1 MANIKVYNPF
11 REMVA
16 MQSALDKLFDQTWES
31 WPEGRLNGNT
41 LALDVDETADTFMVT
56 ADLPG
61 INPENIDVTV
71 HDDVLTITA
80 EMPERTVEH
89 ENTKAL
95 VRERRYGRFSRSMR
109 LPHSVNAEGVEADFR
124 EGTLTLTLPKA
135 ENAKVKTIPVRAGN
149 GNNTN

>member
-41 LALDVDETADTFMVT
+41 LALDVDETNDNFVVT

-61 INPENIDVTV
+61 IHPDNINVTV
-71 HDDVLTITA
+71 HDDLLTITA

-89 ENTKAL
+89 ESTKAL
-95 VRERRYGRFSRSMR
+95 VRERRYGKFSRSIR
-109 LPHSVNAEGVEADFR
+109 LPHGIDAEGVEAEFR
-124 EGTLTLTLPKA
+124 EGMLMLTLPKA
-135 ENAKVKTIPVRAGN
+135 ENAKVKTIPVRAGQ
-149 GNNTN
+149 NNN

>member
-16 MQSALDKLFDQTWES
+16 MQSALDKLFDQTWEN
-31 WPEGRLNGNT
+31 WPEGRFNGNS
-41 LALDVDETADTFMVT
+41 LALDVDETDDNFVVT

-61 INPENIDVTV
+61 IEPDNINVTA

-89 ENTKAL
+89 ESMKAL
-95 VRERRYGRFSRSMR
+95 VRERRYGQFSRSLR
-109 LPHSVNAEGVEADFR
+109 LPHSINAEGVEADFKD
-124 EGTLTLTLPKA
+124 GTLTLTLPKA
-135 ENAKVKTIPVRAGN
+135 ENAKVKTIPVRAGH
-149 GNNTN
+149 NNN

>member
-1 MANIKVYNPF
+1 MANIRVYNPF

-16 MQSALDKLFDQTWES
+16 MQSALDKLFDQTWEG
-31 WPEGRLNGNT
+31 WPEGRMNGNT
-41 LALDVDETADTFMVT
+41 LALDVDETNDNFVVT

-61 INPENIDVTV
+61 INPENIEVTV
-71 HDDVLTITA
+71 HDDMLTINA

-89 ENTKAL
+89 ESGKAL
-95 VRERRYGRFSRSMR
+95 VRERRYGRFSRSLR
-109 LPHSVNAEGVEADFR
+109 LPHSVNSEGVVADFR

-149 GNNTN
+149 NKS